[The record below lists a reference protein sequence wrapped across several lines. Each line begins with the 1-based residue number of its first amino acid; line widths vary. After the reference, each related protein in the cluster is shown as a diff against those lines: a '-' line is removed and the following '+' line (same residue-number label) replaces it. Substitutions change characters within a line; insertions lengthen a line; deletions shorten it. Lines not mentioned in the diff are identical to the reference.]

1 MLLYIYMVC
10 IYFSDA
16 KAEKTLLPCDTS
28 VAKLIQILEKNSFVS
43 GAHVDYYDEIWGSR
57 LDITCMLILGK
68 MFSNIQALYT

>member
-43 GAHVDYYDEIWGSR
+43 GAHVDYYDEI
-57 LDITCMLILGK
+57 
-68 MFSNIQALYT
+68 